1 MTAKGDHMAKR
12 ATVIGVRELRTHLS
26 AYLRAVARGESVT
39 IGDRRRRPIAR
50 LVPME
55 PDPVREH
62 FERLAREGRVRLATG
77 PKPDGTRAVKPRP
90 GARLVSDIV
99 IEGRG

>member
-1 MTAKGDHMAKR
+1 MVKSG
-12 ATVIGVRELRTHLS
+12 TVVGVRQLRAHLS
-26 AYLRAVARGESVT
+26 AYLRAVARGDTVT

-55 PDPVREH
+55 RDPEREH
-62 FERLAREGRVRLATG
+62 FERLAREGRVTLPTA
-77 PKPDGTRAVKPRP
+77 PKPDRIRAVKPRP
-90 GARLVSDIV
+90 GSELVSDIV

>member
-1 MTAKGDHMAKR
+1 MAR
-12 ATVIGVRELRTHLS
+12 PDGVIGVRELRAHLS
-26 AYLRAVARGESVT
+26 AYLRAVARGETLT

-55 PDPVREH
+55 RDPEREH
-62 FERLAREGRVRLATG
+62 FERLAREGRVTLPTG
-77 PKPDGTRAVKPRP
+77 PKPDRIRAVKPRP
-90 GARLVSDIV
+90 GAKLVSDIV